1 MWTLPRTLLE
11 RSSCNGRRASLVLGL
26 ESGEEDLEYKDKVAE
41 GAGGLVGVLGH
52 DRELVELHFGGRSG
66 LYQSAQDD
74 RA

>member
-1 MWTLPRTLLE
+1 M
-11 RSSCNGRRASLVLGL
+11 LGL

-41 GAGGLVGVLGH
+41 GVGWLVGVLGH